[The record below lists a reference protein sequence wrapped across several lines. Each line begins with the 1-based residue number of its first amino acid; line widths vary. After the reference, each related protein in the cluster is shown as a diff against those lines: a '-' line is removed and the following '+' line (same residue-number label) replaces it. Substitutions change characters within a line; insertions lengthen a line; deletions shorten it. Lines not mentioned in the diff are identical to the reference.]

1 VREMATAS
9 SAAVPL
15 VVSSRLRLLPSH
27 YSARSRPLPRSQ
39 RPSPGFGPG
48 SEISPTDRG
57 NKRKMPLGW
66 VVSTADGDGG

>member
-27 YSARSRPLPRSQ
+27 YSARSRPHCLAVNGRRLDSD
-39 RPSPGFGPG
+39 PGRRFP
-48 SEISPTDRG
+48 
-57 NKRKMPLGW
+57 PLTAVTKEKCPW
-66 VVSTADGDGG
+66 VG